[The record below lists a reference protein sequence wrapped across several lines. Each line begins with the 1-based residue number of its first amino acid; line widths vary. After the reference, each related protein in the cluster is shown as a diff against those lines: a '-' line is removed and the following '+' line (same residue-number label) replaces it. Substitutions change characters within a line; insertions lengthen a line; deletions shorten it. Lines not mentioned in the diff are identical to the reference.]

1 MKCPHC
7 GFSDSRVVNSRP
19 AQNDKAIRRRREC
32 LRCGKRFTTYETV
45 VEILPHITKKDGRRE
60 DYDRSKLERGI
71 RKALEKRPIPEAR
84 VEELIDSIE
93 SDLYRV
99 EAGEVPSSHIGELVM
114 EKLRLLDIVAYVR
127 FASVY
132 REFKDPRDFI
142 TELKEYLENKG

>member
-45 VEILPHITKKDGRRE
+45 VEILPHIIKKDGRRE

-71 RKALEKRPIPEAR
+71 RKALEKRPISEAR

-99 EAGEVPSSHIGELVM
+99 ETGEVSSSHIGELVM
-114 EKLRLLDIVAYVR
+114 EKLRELDIVAYVR

-132 REFKDPRDFI
+132 REFKDPNDFI

>member
-1 MKCPHC
+1 
-7 GFSDSRVVNSRP
+7 
-19 AQNDKAIRRRREC
+19 
-32 LRCGKRFTTYETV
+32 
-45 VEILPHITKKDGRRE
+45 VEILPHIIKKDGRRE

-71 RKALEKRPIPEAR
+71 RKALEKRPISEAR

-99 EAGEVPSSHIGELVM
+99 ETGEVSSSHIGELVM
-114 EKLRLLDIVAYVR
+114 EKLRELDIVAYVR

-132 REFKDPRDFI
+132 REFKDPNDFI

>member
-7 GFSDSRVVNSRP
+7 GFGDSRVVNSRP

-32 LRCGKRFTTYETV
+32 LQCGKRFTTYETV

-71 RKALEKRPIPEAR
+71 RKALEKRPISESE
-84 VEELIDSIE
+84 VEGLIDAIE
-93 SDLYRV
+93 SELYRC
-99 EAGEVPSSHIGELVM
+99 EAGEVASSAIGERVM
-114 EKLRLLDIVAYVR
+114 EKLRKLDIVAYVR

-132 REFKDPRDFI
+132 REFKDPNDFI
-142 TELKEYLENKG
+142 KELKEYLENKG